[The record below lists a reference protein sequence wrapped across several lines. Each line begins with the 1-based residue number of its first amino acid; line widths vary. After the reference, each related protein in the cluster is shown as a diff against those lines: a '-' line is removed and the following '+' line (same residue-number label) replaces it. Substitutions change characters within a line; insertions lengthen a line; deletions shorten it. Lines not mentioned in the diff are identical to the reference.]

1 MFFNYDKVVFM
12 KVQLFVSKDLEE
24 SHAEIYTDILTD
36 NIQKAMVLLEDEDL
50 EGNIDGKNS
59 ILAVKKGKDIVI
71 LEFDDIYMFRVED
84 KQLKVF
90 TEKSEYLLK
99 KPSYQIEDDLD
110 SNFVRISKSTMVKM
124 RKIERVAP
132 SLKGMKFISLKNGLK
147 DNISRKYLP
156 DFKNALGL

>member
-1 MFFNYDKVVFM
+1 M
-12 KVQLFVSKDLEE
+12 KVQLFVSRDLEE
-24 SHAEIYTDILTD
+24 SHAEIYTDVLTD
-36 NIQKAMVLLEDEDL
+36 NIQKAMVLLEDEDI
-50 EGNIDGKNS
+50 EEAEDDKNS

-99 KPSYQIEDDLD
+99 KPLYQIEDDLD
-110 SNFVRISKSTMVKM
+110 SNFVRISKSTIVNM

-132 SLKGMKFISLKNGLK
+132 SLKGMMFISLKNGLK

>member
-1 MFFNYDKVVFM
+1 M
-12 KVQLFVSKDLEE
+12 KVQLFVSKDLGE

-36 NIQKAMVLLEDEDL
+36 NIQKA
-50 EGNIDGKNS
+50 
-59 ILAVKKGKDIVI
+59 
-71 LEFDDIYMFRVED
+71 DIYMFRVED

-99 KPSYQIEDDLD
+99 KPLYQIEDDLD
-110 SNFVRISKSTMVKM
+110 SNFVRISKSTIVNM

-132 SLKGMKFISLKNGLK
+132 SLKGMMFISLKNGLK